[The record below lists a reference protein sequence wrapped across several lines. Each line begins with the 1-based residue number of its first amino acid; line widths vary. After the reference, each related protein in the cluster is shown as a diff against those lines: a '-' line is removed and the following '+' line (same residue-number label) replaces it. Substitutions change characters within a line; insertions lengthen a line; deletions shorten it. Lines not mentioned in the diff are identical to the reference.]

1 MTTNLDKTLEKLERW
16 TVPQLRQLADTVQ
29 AMLRDREAEAT
40 IEGRAGAARPS
51 CPHCGTPDA
60 TRWGMSAGL
69 QRWRCQACRKTF
81 NLLTGTP
88 LAHARH
94 RSELFAAARD
104 MAGDRPRS
112 CRKLAQ
118 ELKVHRTTVWRWR
131 MKLLKPLQ
139 GHGQRVLA
147 GLVEADETFLRE
159 SRKGSR
165 EWVDHQRHGA
175 PPPPRPRWR
184 DHERHGI
191 PIPRGLSR
199 WQIPI
204 LVLRDRHGGTHA
216 ERLPA
221 LRYQHFET
229 VLEARLAADAILCT
243 DSAAVYRRYG
253 VQKQR
258 KVEQINVRQGVRVRD
273 GVYHLQ
279 NANAF
284 HARFKDF
291 VRPFCN
297 PATKNLPLYV
307 GWMVFKDGLRGST
320 PTGNPL
326 AERLL
331 A

>member
-1 MTTNLDKTLEKLERW
+1 MTTELDMTLDRLEQW
-16 TVPQLRQLADTVQ
+16 TVPQLKRLADTLQ
-29 AMLRDREAEAT
+29 AVLRDREAEAT
-40 IEGRAGAARPS
+40 IEGRAGTARPA

-60 TRWGMSAGL
+60 TRWGMNAGL
-69 QRWRCQACRKTF
+69 QRWRCKGCRKTF

-88 LAHARH
+88 LARARR

-104 MAGDRPRS
+104 MAADQPRS
-112 CRKLAQ
+112 CRKLAR
-118 ELKVHRTTVWRWR
+118 ELKVHRTTAWRWR

-139 GHGQRVLA
+139 GYGQQALA
-147 GLVEADETFLRE
+147 GLVEADETFMRE

-165 EWVDHQRHGA
+165 EWVQHQRHGG
-175 PPPPRPRWR
+175 PQPPRPRWR
-184 DHERHGI
+184 DHERRGI

-229 VLEARLAADAILCT
+229 VLEARLSADAILCT

-253 VQKQR
+253 TQKQR
-258 KVEQINVRQGVRVRD
+258 KVEQINARKGIHVREGA
-273 GVYHLQ
+273 YHIQ

-284 HARFKDF
+284 HARFKEF
-291 VRPFCN
+291 VRPFRN
-297 PATKNLPLYV
+297 PATKNLPRYV
-307 GWMVFKDGLRGST
+307 GWMVFKDGLGGGA